1 MDVHYDVFTSEIQKK
16 EFQLWFKLDVTLR
29 DLFFCISLVNTS
41 AMKRREKERAA
52 KKLNGERERVSRQR
66 DREKKVDREYFGQ

>member
-16 EFQLWFKLDVTLR
+16 EFQLWFKLDVALR

-52 KKLNGERERVSRQR
+52 KKLNGERESQ
-66 DREKKVDREYFGQ
+66 

>member
-1 MDVHYDVFTSEIQKK
+1 MTYLPVKYMKK
-16 EFQLWFKLDVTLR
+16 EFQLWFKLDVALC

-66 DREKKVDREYFGQ
+66 NREKKVDREYFGQ